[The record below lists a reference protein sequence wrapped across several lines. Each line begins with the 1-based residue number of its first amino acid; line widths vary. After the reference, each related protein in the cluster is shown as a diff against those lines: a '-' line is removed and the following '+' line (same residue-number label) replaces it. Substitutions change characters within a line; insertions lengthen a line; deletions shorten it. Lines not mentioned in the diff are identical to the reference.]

1 MQLQVMV
8 GGKTIAVDGVLFH
21 SAAAIAKWQRLL
33 AEAQPLVGSF
43 STGIG
48 IWGSPGVALAGAAA
62 LGFLEAAVTGANQKR
77 GFHILA
83 EAYAAYERLKPR
95 GVIVPVSD
103 ISNCEHPAVAN
114 WRARGA
120 VPSEM
125 DVRNMG
131 RAELAGLKD
140 RYGATDE
147 ELRSGFL
154 IRETVQD
161 LMVLPDEFVTCRSG
175 GRLMMIKWDR
185 VETYELQD

>member
-1 MQLQVMV
+1 
-8 GGKTIAVDGVLFH
+8 
-21 SAAAIAKWQRLL
+21 
-33 AEAQPLVGSF
+33 
-43 STGIG
+43 
-48 IWGSPGVALAGAAA
+48 
-62 LGFLEAAVTGANQKR
+62 
-77 GFHILA
+77 
-83 EAYAAYERLKPR
+83 
-95 GVIVPVSD
+95 
-103 ISNCEHPAVAN
+103 
-114 WRARGA
+114 
-120 VPSEM
+120 M